1 MTHPRQAAQGSP
13 VLPGAPAGVPADGG
27 RLAASTPPRR
37 RAGHH
42 AAMRRRPWL
51 LLTPLLTILAIL
63 LVWPLG
69 RVVWLSFQSYGL
81 RELNRGTTNFIG
93 FDNYVEIFTDEYLY
107 RVVLPNTIGF
117 AAVCVILTV
126 GLGTLTAL
134 FLKSLPTL
142 WRYVTSTAIMVA
154 WAVPAIT
161 GTYVWVFIFEP
172 SNGLATNLLGALG
185 VIEPGTVNWFLGR
198 FSFYAIATLNV
209 VHHSIPFVA
218 VTVLAGL
225 LTVPDELYESARI
238 DGAGAWRQFWSITVP
253 MLRPVFAVVT
263 ILSTIWDFKVFTQL
277 WLMPG
282 GGGTN
287 PQVFNLGVW
296 AYVESFAQGKYGM
309 GSAIAVVLTLVLLGI
324 TMIYLRTLFRQEE
337 L

>member
-1 MTHPRQAAQGSP
+1 MTDAITTVQ
-13 VLPGAPAGVPADGG
+13 GAPVNPGPPAGAPT
-27 RLAASTPPRR
+27 ASGRR
-37 RAGHH
+37 RGGHH

-51 LLTPLLTILAIL
+51 LLAPALVILAVL
-63 LVWPLG
+63 LLWPLG
-69 RVVWLSFQSYGL
+69 RVVWLSFQNYGL

-93 FDNYVEIFTDEYLY
+93 GDNYAAIFANDYLY

-117 AAVCVILTV
+117 AVACVVLTV
-126 GLGTLTAL
+126 VLGTLVGL
-134 FLKSLPTL
+134 FLKSLPTF

-154 WAVPAIT
+154 WAVPAVT

-172 SNGLATNLLGALG
+172 SNGLATNLLDRAGL
-185 VIEPGTVNWFLGR
+185 IEAGTVNWFIER
-198 FSFYAIATLNV
+198 WSFYAIATLNV

-218 VTVLAGL
+218 LTILAGL
-225 LTVPDELYESARI
+225 LTVPDELYESATL
-238 DGAGAWRQFWSITVP
+238 DGASAWRQFWNVTLP

-287 PQVFNLGVW
+287 PEVFNLGVW
-296 AYVESFAQGKYGM
+296 AYVQSFAQGRYGM
-309 GSAIAVVLTLVLLGI
+309 GSAIAVVLTAVLMLVTLV
-324 TMIYLRTLFRQEE
+324 YLRTLFKEDE

>member
-1 MTHPRQAAQGSP
+1 MTDAITTVQ
-13 VLPGAPAGVPADGG
+13 GAPVNPGPPAGAPT
-27 RLAASTPPRR
+27 ASGRR
-37 RAGHH
+37 RGGHH

-51 LLTPLLTILAIL
+51 LLAPALVILAVL
-63 LVWPLG
+63 LLWPLG
-69 RVVWLSFQSYGL
+69 RVVWLSFQNYGL
-81 RELNRGTTNFIG
+81 RELNRGTTNHIG
-93 FDNYVEIFTDEYLY
+93 GDNYAAIFANDYLY

-117 AAVCVILTV
+117 AVACVVLTV
-126 GLGTLTAL
+126 VLGTLVGL
-134 FLKSLPTL
+134 FLKSLPTF

-154 WAVPAIT
+154 WAVPAVT

-172 SNGLATNLLGALG
+172 SNGLATNLLDRAGL
-185 VIEPGTVNWFLGR
+185 IEAGTVNWFIER
-198 FSFYAIATLNV
+198 WSFYAIATLNV

-218 VTVLAGL
+218 LTILAGL
-225 LTVPDELYESARI
+225 LTVPDELYESATL
-238 DGAGAWRQFWSITVP
+238 DGASAWRQFWNVTLP

-287 PQVFNLGVW
+287 PEVFNLGVW
-296 AYVESFAQGKYGM
+296 AYVQSFAQGRYGM
-309 GSAIAVVLTLVLLGI
+309 GSAIAVVLTAVLMLVTLV
-324 TMIYLRTLFRQEE
+324 YLRTLFKEDE